1 MASVSSIDQT
11 SISAVDL
18 AIATSVE
25 KEVQHGVNHIETKP
39 EHGITLKQPKVGAGK
54 VESPSAA
61 VSALDHVGVSSVDLD
76 IASSVEKEAESVTLV
91 KVPDNS
97 EKVPEKEI
105 DVGPHEPKGIDT
117 RIIMFY
123 YLYMYACVV
132 VVFKPHWLKNGKCLE
147 GLKVLNQC
155 DFISFFVSD

>member
-39 EHGITLKQPKVGAGK
+39 EPSRDITVKQLKVGAGK
-54 VESPSAA
+54 VEPPSAA

-91 KVPDNS
+91 KVPDIS
-97 EKVPEKEI
+97 EKVPEKEK
-105 DVGPHEPKGIDT
+105 DVGPHETKGIDT

-123 YLYMYACVV
+123 YLYIHV
-132 VVFKPHWLKNGKCLE
+132 
-147 GLKVLNQC
+147 
-155 DFISFFVSD
+155 